1 MEDRQTPKCFRQI
14 GQSADAERVYIEDYV
29 KSYLHNISETQM
41 EEGCIVALYGV
52 WQRQGASREWYL
64 EGAARLSVGMN
75 RLYPGVEET
84 ICEEIEAQ
92 RKKYFE
98 ELQFVGWFF
107 LMPAVLSEE
116 NVLYETLSRE
126 WFPGQDICFVSYQ
139 MFDALLHAYVMHDNT
154 FEEQPGYYV
163 YYEKNTPMQEYM
175 IATQNHERSR
185 EQLRETAV
193 EAIRARFREAEAEDS
208 CCRSVEARWFRLP
221 ERQGKKKQNEA
232 ASQRHK
238 KDEKLLPEHKP
249 AKTEVDGRELSETMP
264 QESEQKETIQR
275 KQGKKVSALTK
286 RVLARRKRVS
296 KLSTATTIA
305 TLTFIALLATFLYL
319 QHDNMDQVAE
329 AMQAFAKS
337 ISPS

>member
-14 GQSADAERVYIEDYV
+14 GQSAEEERIYIEDYV

-41 EEGCIVALYGV
+41 EEGCIVALYGT
-52 WQRQGASREWYL
+52 WQRKGPSREWYL

-75 RLYPGVEET
+75 RLYPGVEEA

-92 RKKYFE
+92 RQKYFE
-98 ELQFVGWFF
+98 ELRFVGWFF

-175 IATQNHERSR
+175 IATQSHERSR

-208 CCRSVEARWFRLP
+208 RSRSLETRGFRLP
-221 ERQGKKKQNEA
+221 ERHGKKKPKEA
-232 ASQRHK
+232 AIAER
-238 KDEKLLPEHKP
+238 
-249 AKTEVDGRELSETMP
+249 AEVCVAERTKEAVSLRERGLIEAVE
-264 QESEQKETIQR
+264 QESE
-275 KQGKKVSALTK
+275 KKAAGLTK
-286 RVLARRKRVS
+286 RMHARRKRAS

-329 AMQAFAKS
+329 AMQAFARS
-337 ISPS
+337 ISPG